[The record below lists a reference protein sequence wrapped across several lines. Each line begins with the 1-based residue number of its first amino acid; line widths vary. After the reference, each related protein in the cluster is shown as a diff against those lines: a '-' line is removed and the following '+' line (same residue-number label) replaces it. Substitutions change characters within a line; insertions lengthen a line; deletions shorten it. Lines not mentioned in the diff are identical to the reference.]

1 MRKMKSTISITAHDE
16 KKIEVLPFAKIL
28 GNYSTEGNQQKQ
40 PIR

>member
-1 MRKMKSTISITAHDE
+1 MM